1 MAKFAIR
8 AVGLSKQYRIGQLH
22 GGYTTL
28 REHLTQGVTALAK
41 RSRTDGDSKEIWALR
56 DISFEIDQ
64 GEVVGIIGRNGA
76 GKTTLLRVLSRITEP
91 TSGYADVRGRV
102 GTLLEVGTGFHPELT
117 GRENV
122 YLNGAILGM
131 SRAEINRK
139 FDEIVEFAEVQK
151 FIETPVKR
159 YSSGMYVRLAFSVAA
174 HLNPEIMYV
183 DEVLAVGDVEF
194 QKRCLGKIESVG
206 RSGRTV
212 LFVSHNMSMIARLCE
227 RLLLLEGGRL
237 VADGPADD
245 VIGRYLTS
253 DEGTSALRQW
263 PDLATAPGN
272 ASVRLRSVRVVDSDL
287 RMRETVDV
295 REAVGIEIGID
306 VLRSDVQFF
315 PWLDLH
321 NDKGAL
327 VFSAMDTD
335 PSWRE
340 PRRPGRYV
348 TTAWV
353 PEHLLNE
360 GTLLASVSLKTVIQ
374 GRKPLRQASVDAAV
388 SFHVV
393 DRGEGRSARG
403 DFPGRVSGAV
413 RPLLQW
419 TTESADELPELEP
432 ARQRASRT

>member
-1 MAKFAIR
+1 MTKFAIN

-22 GGYTTL
+22 GSYTTL
-28 REHLTQGVTALAK
+28 REHLASGVTALAR
-41 RSRTDGDSKEIWALR
+41 RSQAETDSREIWALR

-122 YLNGAILGM
+122 FLNGAILGM

-174 HLNPEIMYV
+174 HLNPEIMFV

-253 DEGTSALRQW
+253 DEGTSAWRQW
-263 PDLATAPGN
+263 PDLESAPGN

-287 RMRETVDV
+287 RMRETIDV
-295 REAVGIEIGID
+295 REVVGIEIGID

-340 PRRPGRYV
+340 PRKPGRYV

-419 TTESADELPELEP
+419 TTESADELRELEP
-432 ARQRASRT
+432 ARQRASRS

>member
-1 MAKFAIR
+1 
-8 AVGLSKQYRIGQLH
+8 
-22 GGYTTL
+22 
-28 REHLTQGVTALAK
+28 
-41 RSRTDGDSKEIWALR
+41 
-56 DISFEIDQ
+56 
-64 GEVVGIIGRNGA
+64 
-76 GKTTLLRVLSRITEP
+76 
-91 TSGYADVRGRV
+91 
-102 GTLLEVGTGFHPELT
+102 
-117 GRENV
+117 
-122 YLNGAILGM
+122 
-131 SRAEINRK
+131 
-139 FDEIVEFAEVQK
+139 
-151 FIETPVKR
+151 
-159 YSSGMYVRLAFSVAA
+159 
-174 HLNPEIMYV
+174 
-183 DEVLAVGDVEF
+183 
-194 QKRCLGKIESVG
+194 
-206 RSGRTV
+206 
-212 LFVSHNMSMIARLCE
+212 
-227 RLLLLEGGRL
+227 
-237 VADGPADD
+237 
-245 VIGRYLTS
+245 
-253 DEGTSALRQW
+253 
-263 PDLATAPGN
+263 
-272 ASVRLRSVRVVDSDL
+272 
-287 RMRETVDV
+287 MRETIDV
-295 REAVGIEIGID
+295 REVVGIEIGID

-340 PRRPGRYV
+340 ARKPGRYV

-419 TTESADELPELEP
+419 TTESADELRELEP

>member
-1 MAKFAIR
+1 
-8 AVGLSKQYRIGQLH
+8 
-22 GGYTTL
+22 
-28 REHLTQGVTALAK
+28 
-41 RSRTDGDSKEIWALR
+41 
-56 DISFEIDQ
+56 
-64 GEVVGIIGRNGA
+64 
-76 GKTTLLRVLSRITEP
+76 
-91 TSGYADVRGRV
+91 
-102 GTLLEVGTGFHPELT
+102 
-117 GRENV
+117 
-122 YLNGAILGM
+122 
-131 SRAEINRK
+131 
-139 FDEIVEFAEVQK
+139 
-151 FIETPVKR
+151 
-159 YSSGMYVRLAFSVAA
+159 
-174 HLNPEIMYV
+174 
-183 DEVLAVGDVEF
+183 
-194 QKRCLGKIESVG
+194 
-206 RSGRTV
+206 V

-253 DEGTSALRQW
+253 DEGTSAWRQW
-263 PDLATAPGN
+263 PDLDTAPGN

-295 REAVGIEIGID
+295 REVVGIEIGID

-321 NDKGAL
+321 NDKGNL

-340 PRRPGRYV
+340 ARRPGRYV
-348 TTAWV
+348 TTAWI

-419 TTESADELPELEP
+419 TTESADELSELEP